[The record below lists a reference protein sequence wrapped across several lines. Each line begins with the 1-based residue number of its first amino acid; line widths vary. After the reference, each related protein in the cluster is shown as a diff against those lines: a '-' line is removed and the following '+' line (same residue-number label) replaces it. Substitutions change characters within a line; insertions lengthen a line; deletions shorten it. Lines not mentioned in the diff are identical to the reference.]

1 MANRGRAPRF
11 AALFGGDF
19 GAFRDSFVALLI
31 AAFASLAAGLTLA
44 SVIDTLEELPG
55 LLLLVPAAI
64 AVKGNIFGALG
75 SRLGTSIHAGTF
87 RFTFRLES
95 AVGQNTVASVGL
107 SLVLGVVL
115 AVMAKGVAVAF
126 NVSPTMSM
134 VDFIVV
140 SSVGGL
146 LASGVVLAIT
156 LALSAGSVRFGWD
169 LDNVVAPLVTA
180 TADLVALPA
189 LVVGAELAGYDVVT
203 PVVAAAFVVVALGCL
218 VWSLRSPLGSLRGIV
233 RESIPVLVIAGLLD
247 LLAGIT
253 VEKRLDDFVS
263 VPVLLVLLPG
273 FLGTA
278 GALGG
283 ILSSRLS
290 TKLHLGLVRPS
301 RLPSGPA
308 RSDLVM
314 TFLLSVPIFA
324 VLGAVA
330 EIGGDLTGHA
340 SPGLADIVAVAL
352 LGGVLAT
359 ILVVVVAYYGTI
371 AAVRFGLD
379 PDTYGIPMVTST
391 LDVVGAFTLIFAVV
405 AVGVA

>member
-1 MANRGRAPRF
+1 M
-11 AALFGGDF
+11 
-19 GAFRDSFVALLI
+19 
-31 AAFASLAAGLTLA
+31 
-44 SVIDTLEELPG
+44 
-55 LLLLVPAAI
+55 
-64 AVKGNIFGALG
+64 
-75 SRLGTSIHAGTF
+75 
-87 RFTFRLES
+87 
-95 AVGQNTVASVGL
+95 GL

-330 EIGGDLTGHA
+330 EIWGRPHRTRQPRPGRHRCRGASRRRPRNDLGRRGRLLRHHRRCSLRPRSRHVRDSYGHFDA
-340 SPGLADIVAVAL
+340 
-352 LGGVLAT
+352 
-359 ILVVVVAYYGTI
+359 
-371 AAVRFGLD
+371 
-379 PDTYGIPMVTST
+379 
-391 LDVVGAFTLIFAVV
+391 
-405 AVGVA
+405 